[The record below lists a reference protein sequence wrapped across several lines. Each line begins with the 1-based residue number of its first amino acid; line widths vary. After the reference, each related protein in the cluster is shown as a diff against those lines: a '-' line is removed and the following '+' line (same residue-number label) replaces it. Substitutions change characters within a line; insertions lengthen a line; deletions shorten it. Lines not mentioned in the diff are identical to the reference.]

1 MENSEPFMTE
11 ISIDNKRIAKN
22 TVFLYIR
29 QIVSLLIGLYASR
42 VTLQVLGVTDYG
54 VYNVIAGFVTMLIMF
69 SNFFTSSTTRFIT
82 YALALNDKKM
92 LCDTFS
98 TIVNIITVGAL
109 FVLIV
114 GGLLSNYFL
123 YEVLVIPSDRL
134 DAAYW
139 VLICSILVFVLR
151 MIIIPYE
158 ALVISHERM
167 DFFAIVN
174 TGESVLKLGVV
185 VLLQFIGGDHLVLYA
200 VLLTVVVLIVRV
212 VYGIYCRI
220 EFEESKYRIIIDKK
234 ISKEMLP
241 FSFFAGLSSFTGII
255 RDQSGNII
263 LNIFYGVLLNAA
275 RGIGQQ
281 LQGVVGSF
289 ANNLGQAV
297 NPQII
302 KSYANGDHKR
312 AVSLTLFSVKVQG
325 YLMFFL
331 MLPLM
336 IETKYLLEL
345 WLGEAPDYS
354 IQFSQLSLLLGFSHI
369 MTNSC
374 GILFIAIGHMKKFS
388 IVSSLIFCM
397 LLTLVLFLLLLRD
410 SALST
415 MFYVGI
421 LNEIV
426 AFIVAF
432 YMITFLIE
440 FPIRKFYIDIIFKMI
455 LIFVLS
461 LLPSLLINKIM
472 GDANFFR
479 LVVNILCSWSVLLG
493 LMYIFSL
500 EYKEKKIIY
509 DLICRSFK
517 RN

>member
-1 MENSEPFMTE
+1 MSEL
-11 ISIDNKRIAKN
+11 SIDNKRVAKN
-22 TVFLYIR
+22 TFFLYIR
-29 QIVSLLIGLYASR
+29 QVVSLLIGLYASR
-42 VTLQVLGVTDYG
+42 VTLQVLGITDYG
-54 VYNVIAGFVTMLIMF
+54 VYNVIAGFVTMLIVF

-82 YALALNDKKM
+82 YALALNDKKK
-92 LCDTFS
+92 LNDTFS
-98 TIVNIITVGAL
+98 TIVSIITIGAL

-123 YEVLVIPSDRL
+123 YEVLVIPSNRL

-139 VLICSILVFVLR
+139 VLFCSILVFVLR

-158 ALVISHERM
+158 ALIISHERM
-167 DFFAIVN
+167 DFFAIVSI
-174 TGESVLKLGVV
+174 GESVLKLGVV
-185 VLLQFIGGDHLVLYA
+185 VLLQFVGGDHLVLYA
-200 VLLTVVVLIVRV
+200 VLLTVVALIVRI
-212 VYGIYCRI
+212 VYNIYCRI

-234 ISKEMLP
+234 LSKEMLS
-241 FSFFAGLSSFTGII
+241 FSFFSGLTSFTGII
-255 RDQSGNII
+255 RDQSGNVI

-302 KSYANGDHKR
+302 KSYANGNHKR
-312 AVSLTLFSVKVQG
+312 AVSLTLFSVKAQG

-336 IETKYLLEL
+336 IETKYLLYL
-345 WLGEAPDYS
+345 WLGDVPDYS
-354 IQFSQLSLLLGFSHI
+354 IQFSQLSLLLCFSHI
-369 MTNSC
+369 MSNSC
-374 GILFIAIGHMKKFS
+374 NTLFIAIGHIKKVS
-388 IVSSLIFCM
+388 IVSSLIFACY
-397 LLTLVLFLLLLRD
+397 LPICYACYHFGTPP
-410 SALST
+410 AT
-415 MFYVGI
+415 MFYIGI

-426 AFIVAF
+426 AFIVSF

-440 FPIRKFYIDIIFKMI
+440 FPIRKFYTDVMLKMI

-472 GDANFFR
+472 GDANFLRF
-479 LVVNILCSWSVLLG
+479 VINIICSWSILFG

-500 EYKEKKIIY
+500 DSKEKKVFY
-509 DLICRSFK
+509 DLIHRPFK

>member
-1 MENSEPFMTE
+1 MSE

-22 TVFLYIR
+22 MVFLYIR

-42 VTLQVLGVTDYG
+42 VTLQLLGVADYG
-54 VYNVIAGFVTMLIMF
+54 IYNVIAGFVTMLIVF

-82 YALALNDKKM
+82 YALALNDKKK
-92 LCDTFS
+92 LNDTFS
-98 TIVNIITVGAL
+98 TIVSIITIGAL

-123 YEVLVIPSDRL
+123 YEVLVIPSNRL

-139 VLICSILVFVLR
+139 VLFCSILVFVLR

-158 ALVISHERM
+158 ALIISHERM
-167 DFFAIVN
+167 DFFAIVSI
-174 TGESVLKLGVV
+174 GESVLKLGVV
-185 VLLQFIGGDHLVLYA
+185 VLLQFVGGDHLVLYA
-200 VLLTVVVLIVRV
+200 VLLTVVALIVRI
-212 VYGIYCRI
+212 VYNIYCRI

-234 ISKEMLP
+234 LSKEMLA
-241 FSFFAGLSSFTGII
+241 FSFYSGLSSFTGVI
-255 RDQSGNII
+255 RDQSGNVI

-312 AVSLTLFSVKVQG
+312 AISLTLFSVKVQG

-336 IETKYLLEL
+336 IETKYLLGL
-345 WLGEAPDYS
+345 WLGEVPDYS
-354 IQFSQLSLLLGFSHI
+354 VEFSRLSLLLCFSHI
-369 MTNSC
+369 MSNSC
-374 GILFIAIGHMKKFS
+374 NTLYVAIGLIKKLS
-388 IVSSLIFCM
+388 VVISLIFACYLPICYACYHFGASPATM
-397 LLTLVLFLLLLRD
+397 L
-410 SALST
+410 
-415 MFYVGI
+415 YIGI
-421 LNEIV
+421 FNEII
-426 AFIVAF
+426 AFIVVF

-440 FPIRKFYIDIIFKMI
+440 FPIKKFYMNIIFKMI
-455 LIFVLS
+455 LIFILS
-461 LLPSLLINKIM
+461 LLPSLLINKVIA
-472 GDANFFR
+472 DASFFR
-479 LVVNILCSWSVLLG
+479 FVANVICSWSMLLG

-500 EYKEKKIIY
+500 ELREKQMVC
-509 DLICRSFK
+509 DLIFRLFK
-517 RN
+517 HS

>member
-139 VLICSILVFVLR
+139 VLICAILVFVLR

-369 MTNSC
+369 MSNSC

-388 IVSSLIFCM
+388 IVSSLIFACY
-397 LLTLVLFLLLLRD
+397 LPLCYFCYYLGTPP
-410 SALST
+410 ST